1 MVCTESTLKHCIA
14 VKLDLEYALTAW
26 LVYDEKQL
34 NFVVTFKLLFIYV
47 RSFKIT
53 ANFVRKQSKTK
64 KCKQESRNDLRIPI
78 THNSRDFAYHHSFN
92 DEEIL
97 SRLLFVSVF
106 CIDWVSNGEMQVN
119 AFKMRGTSEMKMRWP
134 ILLVV
139 FFYAR
144 SYRTRVVSVVV
155 YHLVTFLVLQP
166 EFDMI
171 ESISLGSSILNF
183 CL

>member
-1 MVCTESTLKHCIA
+1 MYTESTQVHCIA

-26 LVYDEKQL
+26 LVWWKQL
-34 NFVVTFKLLFIYV
+34 NFVVTLKLLFIYV

-97 SRLLFVSVF
+97 SRLLFVLYF
-106 CIDWVSNGEMQVN
+106 VSIQCPTEKCKWIHLKCVAQVKWKWGDL
-119 AFKMRGTSEMKMRWP
+119 FYR
-134 ILLVV
+134 LC
-139 FFYAR
+139 FYAR
-144 SYRTRVVSVVV
+144 SCFCCCLSFGYFSGSVARIWSKM
-155 YHLVTFLVLQP
+155 YL
-166 EFDMI
+166 
-171 ESISLGSSILNF
+171 
-183 CL
+183 